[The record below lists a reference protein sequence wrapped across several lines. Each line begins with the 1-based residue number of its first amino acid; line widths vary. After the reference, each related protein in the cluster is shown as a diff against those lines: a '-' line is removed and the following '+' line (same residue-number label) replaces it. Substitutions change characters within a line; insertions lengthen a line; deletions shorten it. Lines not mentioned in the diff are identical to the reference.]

1 MPYLWAA
8 YRKGSFD
15 IVHPVFKEHLTK
27 DEFLNAL
34 VGFMDDNTLA
44 AFIFM
49 AEVSGKLQPIGLGL
63 FWERGRILQ
72 TENLIWFPWSTK
84 RSILESYVSF
94 IANFRKEIHEGS
106 GKNYVILEFA
116 MEKDQKY
123 FDHVCRY
130 GVMRRVGTSLEVYPD
145 AKSCI
150 YESRSLLNA

>member
-15 IVHPVFKEHLTK
+15 IAHPVFKEHLTK
-27 DEFLNAL
+27 DEFLEA
-34 VGFMDDNTLA
+34 VVWFMDENRLA
-44 AFIFM
+44 GFIFM
-49 AEVSGKLQPIGLGL
+49 AEVSGKTQPIGLGL

-94 IANFRKEIHEGS
+94 IANFRKEIHEES

-116 MEKDQKY
+116 QEKDRKY

-145 AKSCI
+145 GKSCI
-150 YESRSLLNA
+150 YESRSFLNA